1 MLKPRLFTSRGEKLA
16 DRHYPWPRLSGW
28 LTLLLFVITVMVI
41 LTICLSGPTNEPVW
55 PGPGALHLAL
65 AHRF

>member
-1 MLKPRLFTSRGEKLA
+1 MLKPRLRASKGEKLA
-16 DRHYPWPRLSGW
+16 GRHQRWPRLSGW
-28 LTLLLFVITVMVI
+28 LTLLLFAVTVIVI
-41 LTICLSGPTNEPVW
+41 LTLCVGGPTNEPVW